1 MSITTSIKLSYNF
14 SRAQIRRT
22 SANGTSFKIIC
33 DVRQPASKRT
43 CIMVSW
49 HNCDVMTDVVLTE
62 NELGKESV
70 GGNNVAVISA
80 GVDNVQISKSET
92 ARVRNISRDP
102 VSRAPVL

>member
-1 MSITTSIKLSYNF
+1 
-14 SRAQIRRT
+14 
-22 SANGTSFKIIC
+22 
-33 DVRQPASKRT
+33 
-43 CIMVSW
+43 MVSW
-49 HNCDVMTDVVLTE
+49 RNCDAMNDVVLTE